1 MRILAVYDNGGESFD
16 RYTVYYDA
24 NIQRWTTVEGHPRE
38 ILEGRGMS
46 ENPCHPQGFGQMI
59 QGTLGE
65 HNGKEIS
72 FSELPQAC
80 KDLVNSD
87 LQVDDIMHRPHEEG
101 G

>member
-16 RYTVYYDA
+16 RYTVYYD
-24 NIQRWTTVEGHPRE
+24 TVGSRPEF
-38 ILEGRGMS
+38 LEGRGMS
-46 ENPCHPQGFGQMI
+46 EKPCHPQGFGLMI
-59 QGTLGE
+59 EGSLGE

-72 FSELPQAC
+72 FSELPQGC
-80 KDLVNSD
+80 RDLVNSD